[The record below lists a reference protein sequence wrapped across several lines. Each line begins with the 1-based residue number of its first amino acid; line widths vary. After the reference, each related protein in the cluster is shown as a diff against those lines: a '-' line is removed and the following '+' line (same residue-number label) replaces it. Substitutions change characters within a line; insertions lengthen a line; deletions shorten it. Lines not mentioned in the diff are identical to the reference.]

1 MGVPRPPMPPLP
13 NNGGFQNSGFNA
25 KLPLLPTPGGSK
37 PPTPQASPAPLPPMN
52 MQPTIPNNNNTL
64 QENLRNILQND
75 LLNDIQNDLLNPK
88 NSFHAPPMPPM
99 PAPSNYQN
107 NNNNYVPVI
116 RTVGADFKTE
126 QIFEED
132 STYQLPRAS
141 TIEYDKME
149 TSILTSI
156 SSSDSAKKVKFKTV
170 NFNGPKSAAFVAGQ
184 GKLNVAAAFQEDF
197 DEGMAKKRL

>member
-88 NSFHAPPMPPM
+88 NSFHAPPMPPL
-99 PAPSNYQN
+99 PGPVPSNHQS
-107 NNNNYVPVI
+107 NNYVPVI
-116 RTVGADFKTE
+116 RTVGAEFKTE
-126 QIFEED
+126 PIFEED
-132 STYQLPRAS
+132 TSYQLPRAS
-141 TIEYDKME
+141 NIEYDTVE

-170 NFNGPKSAAFVAGQ
+170 NFNGSNLGQ

-197 DEGMAKKRL
+197 